1 MIYSGFNLCFLNTTE
16 NVNKNIFKENKHICI
31 MSIVNDLIKINEKKG
46 QGLSTNAIILIV
58 LGVIVLV
65 VLALGFTLGWNRI
78 LPFISQN
85 NVENIKTAC
94 VTACTTQ
101 SVYDYCT
108 ANRTLKAE
116 DLPGGVKEVKNTC
129 NFFATNPEFSKYGIE
144 VCSSITCPS

>member
-1 MIYSGFNLCFLNTTE
+1 MKNKLNL
-16 NVNKNIFKENKHICI
+16 NKKA
-31 MSIVNDLIKINEKKG
+31 

-58 LGVIVLV
+58 LGIIVLV

-78 LPFISQN
+78 LPFINQN

-94 VTACTTQ
+94 SVACTTQ
-101 SVYDYCT
+101 SVYDYCN

-144 VCSSITCPS
+144 VCSSISCPT